1 MQGLQQGR
9 LLIASVKYSRPHH
22 ILLSKGGSRLA
33 KIKVAVA
40 GVGNCCSAFVQG
52 IQYYKN
58 GETTG
63 LLHETLGGYS
73 ISDIELVAAFDI
85 DRRKVGLDLADAI
98 MSEPNKTPIITEM
111 KGLGIQA
118 LMGPIGDSLEN
129 SGEGLIDA
137 SSEEPV
143 DVAAV
148 LRASGADVLVNLI
161 SGSSLDA
168 SRRYAE
174 AALEAGCAF
183 LNAAPAPVV
192 NDGEMAERFKEAG
205 VPIAGDDLLDQIGAT
220 VTHIALLEFLHSR
233 GAKIDES
240 YQLDVGGG
248 AESVNTLWK
257 TRGLKREIKTSA
269 VGVSVP
275 YDFPLVSGST
285 DYVDFLENQRE
296 SFFWFKGSYF
306 GGAPFSMDVKLN
318 TVDAPNAGSILL
330 DVVRGLKIASD
341 KGLAGPVDPLCAYG
355 FKRPPEMK
363 GLAEAYGLFRGFVG
377 D

>member
-1 MQGLQQGR
+1 
-9 LLIASVKYSRPHH
+9 
-22 ILLSKGGSRLA
+22 LA
-33 KIKVAVA
+33 KIKIAVA
-40 GVGNCCSAFVQG
+40 GVGNCCSALVQG
-52 IQYYKN
+52 IQYHN
-58 GETTG
+58 GGEATG

-73 ISDIELVAAFDI
+73 VSDIELVAAFDI

-98 MSEPNKTPIITEM
+98 LSEPNNTPRITEM
-111 KGLGIQA
+111 KRLGIKVQ
-118 LMGPIGDSLEN
+118 MGPIGDSLKN

-161 SGSSLDA
+161 SGSALDA
-168 SRRYAE
+168 SRQYAE

-183 LNAAPAPVV
+183 LNAAPSPVV

-205 VPIAGDDLLDQIGAT
+205 VPLAGDDLLDQIGAT

-257 TRGLKREIKTSA
+257 TRELKREIKTTA
-269 VGVSVP
+269 VGASVP

-285 DYVDFLENQRE
+285 DYVDFLGNQRE

-318 TVDAPNAGSILL
+318 TVDAPNAGAILL

-341 KGLAGPVDPLCAYG
+341 KGLAGPVEPICAYG
-355 FKRPPEMK
+355 FKRPPERK
-363 GLAEAYGLFRGFVG
+363 GLAEAYGLFRSLVG

>member
-1 MQGLQQGR
+1 
-9 LLIASVKYSRPHH
+9 
-22 ILLSKGGSRLA
+22 LA

-40 GVGNCCSAFVQG
+40 GIGNCCSAFVQG
-52 IQYYKN
+52 IQYYGN
-58 GETTG
+58 GGATG
-63 LLHETLGGYS
+63 LTHETLGRYS
-73 ISDIELVAAFDI
+73 VSDIEVVAAFDI

-98 MSEPNKTPIITEM
+98 LSEPNKTPRITEM
-111 KGLGIQA
+111 RGLDVEAQ
-118 LMGPIGDSLEN
+118 MGPIGDSLEN
-129 SGEGLIDA
+129 SGEGLIEA
-137 SSEEPV
+137 SGEEPV
-143 DVAAV
+143 DVAEV
-148 LRASGADVLVNLI
+148 LKSSGAHVLVNMI
-161 SGSSLDA
+161 SGSALEA
-168 SRRYAE
+168 SRQYAE

-183 LNAAPAPVV
+183 LNASPSPVV
-192 NDGEMAERFKEAG
+192 TDGDLAERFKKAG
-205 VPIAGDDLLDQIGAT
+205 VPVAGDDLLDQIGAT
-220 VTHIALLEFLHSR
+220 VTRIGLLEFLHSR

-257 TRGLKREIKTSA
+257 TRELKRDIKTTA
-269 VGVSVP
+269 VGGSVP

-285 DYVDFLENQRE
+285 DYVDFLGNQRE

-341 KGLAGPVDPLCAYG
+341 KGLSGPVEPICAYG
-355 FKRPPEMK
+355 FKRPPERM
-363 GLAEAYGLFRGFVG
+363 GLAEAYGFFRGLVG